1 MYLFDFQIIKP
12 KLVFLF
18 FLNGSEIAR
27 HSKIKFAFVN
37 HIRGELSGLRFIF
50 FWKTD
55 VHTKGNLNFALMQS
69 TRFIL
74 SVLSVAAVLQSCRWK
89 YEFDPIP
96 TPAKELVSSSDWYL
110 NRDFEQWDSV
120 SGKQYLKPHGW
131 ATGNE
136 GTSLIR
142 SEGNCNRTTDAQSGQ
157 YAVKLES
164 LRNSFGNS
172 VASATTFLGEFNFNM
187 NQALNPVTAR
197 DMTVFGLPIEASL
210 SNKKFDKLIGYYKYT
225 PGQTYVRLNNPT
237 TLFAGVSEVPG
248 ARDYAGIYAILE
260 RRSNGTVTKIARA
273 EMDSTT
279 ATRTIP
285 SYTRFEIPF
294 QYEPGAETLEP
305 THITIVFASSAKG
318 DFFEGAVGSTLFI
331 DNISIS
337 LR

>member
-1 MYLFDFQIIKP
+1 
-12 KLVFLF
+12 
-18 FLNGSEIAR
+18 
-27 HSKIKFAFVN
+27 
-37 HIRGELSGLRFIF
+37 
-50 FWKTD
+50 
-55 VHTKGNLNFALMQS
+55 
-69 TRFIL
+69 
-74 SVLSVAAVLQSCRWK
+74 
-89 YEFDPIP
+89 
-96 TPAKELVSSSDWYL
+96 
-110 NRDFEQWDSV
+110 
-120 SGKQYLKPHGW
+120 
-131 ATGNE
+131 
-136 GTSLIR
+136 
-142 SEGNCNRTTDAQSGQ
+142 
-157 YAVKLES
+157 
-164 LRNSFGNS
+164 
-172 VASATTFLGEFNFNM
+172 M